1 MSLPWNPSSRAPS
14 SRVARDRRSAGP
26 LLGAVALAGVVLVV
40 GCGSNTERTL
50 PDAAPPAADSLT
62 APQLVTEAQRA
73 LSQAS
78 SVHVGGMYR
87 ENNKPVLV
95 DMTILTGDKA
105 TGKVVADGSTVELR
119 RLGDQLFVRG
129 DDKFLDALGPKAKA
143 TKGKWLVGP
152 VAQADKG
159 LAQLTDLQ
167 RFAATLSPGKGTLT
181 KEAVRSLNGQKAV
194 SVRSSTGARLWVA
207 DTGPAFPLR
216 VERIG
221 AATGFIDYGKY
232 NAKVDV
238 PAPTPTV
245 PLASVTS

>member
-1 MSLPWNPSSRAPS
+1 MPQHHA
-14 SRVARDRRSAGP
+14 RRSRLPRYPSRRPVAGS
-26 LLGAVALAGVVLVV
+26 LFGAVVLVGLV
-40 GCGSNTERTL
+40 LLAGCGSDSERTL
-50 PDAAPPAADSLT
+50 PDAAPPAVDSLT
-62 APQLVTEAQRA
+62 AQQIVTEAQRA

-78 SVHVGGMYR
+78 SVHVSGEYR
-87 ENNKPVLV
+87 ENNKPVEI
-95 DMTILTGDKA
+95 DMTILAGNKA

-119 RLGDQLFVRG
+119 RLGDQLYVKG

-167 RFAATLSPGKGTLT
+167 RFAGTLSPGKGALT

-207 DTGPAFPLR
+207 DAGPAFPLR

-221 AATGFIDYGKY
+221 TATGFIDYGNY

-238 PAPTPTV
+238 QAPTPTV